1 MQNES
6 RTVYEPTGFIDL
18 LLDAVCAVD
27 ANGRFVYVSAACER
41 IFGYTPQEL
50 IGRPMIELVAP
61 SDRERTLAAAAR
73 IMAGDQQLYF
83 ENRYVRKDGE
93 LVTIMWTARWS
104 EKDQLRVAVAR
115 DVTARRQAESM
126 QAALYA
132 ISEATHAAQG
142 LPDLCERIHRIIDG
156 LLPAQNFSV
165 GLHESAGLAFPYRLE
180 EDEAQPADFAAATA
194 ALYEQL
200 LQTGQP
206 LLLTPQTAACLGADM
221 QNLVGDGTQSWL
233 AVPLSTQNGV
243 IGAVFL
249 KSLLAHACYT
259 ERDRELLQFIS
270 TQVASAVER
279 IRLHESLR
287 HASHHDQLTG
297 LPNRRL
303 FYDRLEN
310 ALARLRRSGGSLALL
325 YLDLDKFKEV
335 NDVYGHAVGDALLQE
350 VARRLKHCVR
360 DSDTVARLGGDEFV
374 VLLDSAGMTANAS
387 AIAAK
392 IHEVLSQ
399 PAQLGPHRLQVLPS
413 MGIASYPEH
422 GSSGED
428 LLKRADEAMY
438 LAKRGVR
445 QAEAGNASALP
456 ACGSKAGV

>member
-1 MQNES
+1 MQTEP

-18 LLDAVCAVD
+18 LLDAVCVVD
-27 ANGRFVYVSAACER
+27 ASGHFVYVSAACER

-61 SDRERTLAAAAR
+61 SDRERTLAAADR
-73 IMAGDQQLYF
+73 IMAGAQQLYF

-156 LLPAQNFSV
+156 LLPARNFSV
-165 GLHESAGLAFPYRLE
+165 GLQDAAGLAFPYRLE
-180 EDEAQPADFAAATA
+180 EDEAQPADFAPATA
-194 ALYEQL
+194 AMYAEL

-206 LLLTPQTAACLGADM
+206 LLLTPQTAAGLGAGM
-221 QNLVGDGTQSWL
+221 QDLTAGGTQCWL
-233 AVPLSTQNGV
+233 AVPLSTQHGV

-259 ERDRELLQFIS
+259 ERDKELLRFIS
-270 TQVASAVER
+270 TQIASAVER
-279 IRLHESLR
+279 IRLHESLH

-303 FYDRLEN
+303 FHDRLEN
-310 ALARLRRSGGSLALL
+310 ALARLRRSGGGLSLL

-335 NDVYGHAVGDALLQE
+335 NDGFGHAVGDALLKE
-350 VARRLKHCVR
+350 VAQRLKSCVR

-374 VLLDSAGMTANAS
+374 VLLESAGLAANAT

-392 IHEVLSQ
+392 IHEVLSP
-399 PAQLGPHRLQVLPS
+399 PAQVGAHRLQVLPS
-413 MGIASYPEH
+413 IGIAFYPEH
-422 GSSGED
+422 GSSGEA

-438 LAKRGVR
+438 LAKRGG
-445 QAEAGNASALP
+445 A
-456 ACGSKAGV
+456 